1 MGRCKAS
8 QQICRN
14 MTEKPF
20 TGPNSILPI
29 KHKNLRAPWQPYNEE
44 TVFLVV
50 GISQILLW
58 EGNRQVFSAHLHNGQ
73 RWRGNILRKLLFQS
87 QRAFVGRRL
96 VIRLD
101 WIYDSPESS
110 TTLSIS
116 SSSNIINNIANIE
129 QYHCHQCLK
138 SKGRKGRWL
147 SWIIKNIVNINIE
160 QYHHRA
166 ISTLSN
172 IIVVNVWKAKSVQ
185 WCSPFEFMAGL
196 PPRRKPLAWN
206 QKLATSSTSTK
217 QKPDHQDHALKN
229 DDNQQGEDD

>member
-1 MGRCKAS
+1 MTGQHFEKAS
-8 QQICRN
+8 VSESESVCWTPSSHPAWLNLWLSWIINNIVNIIIEQYHQQHRQYRAISLSS
-14 MTEKPF
+14 MFEK
-20 TGPNSILPI
+20 
-29 KHKNLRAPWQPYNEE
+29 
-44 TVFLVV
+44 
-50 GISQILLW
+50 
-58 EGNRQVFSAHLHNGQ
+58 
-73 RWRGNILRKLLFQS
+73 
-87 QRAFVGRRL
+87 QRAQRAM
-96 VIRLD
+96 
-101 WIYDSPESS
+101 
-110 TTLSIS
+110 TLLNHQKHCQYQHRAIS
-116 SSSNIINNIANIE
+116 SSSNII
-129 QYHCHQCLK
+129 
-138 SKGRKGRWL
+138 
-147 SWIIKNIVNINIE
+147 IE